1 VQVLQLQAGAF
12 PEYECLNPAF
22 RRGSPKLRYI
32 LDTNLDNAPLG
43 RVHSLDLNVFLP
55 VFHRLSAHSCGSGVV
70 GADTGGGCRHE
81 PSDTIVTLRDRIDI
95 AHYLEH
101 LVLDIQYDL
110 GPADSI
116 SGVTIGLGDGGGR
129 FLTVVE
135 SADHKLCVFAVNA
148 ALAMM
153 HQALYTGAL
162 DPRYRLVI
170 ELARWARSCGTHQID
185 AAVAAEVL
193 QSDPATA
200 CYCLVALEV
209 LGFPIQIA
217 GESLPPAHLGQV
229 LVVEDNEDGRA
240 LLADGLAALGY
251 EVRCAPDGVSGV
263 GILSQYRTNVVVL
276 DVYLPGVD
284 GLSIARWLLE
294 TQPAT
299 RLVLISGGI
308 EVDEGA
314 NVANPAIRF
323 LSKPFR
329 IGDLHAAL
337 TRS

>member
-1 VQVLQLQAGAF
+1 MQVLQLQAGAF

-22 RRGSPKLRYI
+22 RRGSSKLRYL

-43 RVHSLDLNVFLP
+43 RVHALDLDVFLP
-55 VFHRLSAHSCGSGVV
+55 VFHRLSAHSCGSGVIDAHEQ
-70 GADTGGGCRHE
+70 GECRHE
-81 PSDTIVTLRDRIDI
+81 PSETILTLREQIDI

-110 GPADSI
+110 GVADSI
-116 SGVTIGLGDGGGR
+116 SGVTVGLGDQGGR

-135 SADHKLCVFAVNA
+135 SEDDRLCVFAVNA

-162 DPRYRLVI
+162 DPRYRLVLR
-170 ELARWARSCGTHQID
+170 LARWLRSQRLHQVD

-193 QSDPATA
+193 KTDPATA

-209 LGFPIQIA
+209 LGFPIEIA
-217 GESLPPAHLGQV
+217 GESRRPAHLGQV
-229 LVVEDNEDGRA
+229 LVVEDNEDGRT
-240 LLADGLAALGY
+240 LLAEGLEALGY
-251 EVRCAPDGVSGV
+251 DVRCAPDGVAGV
-263 GILSQYRTNVVVL
+263 GILSEYRTSVVVL

-284 GLSIARWLLE
+284 GLSIARWLLD

-299 RLVLISGGI
+299 KLVLISGGI

-314 NVANPAIRF
+314 SLANPAIRF

-329 IGDLHAAL
+329 IGDLHATL
-337 TRS
+337 SR